1 MPVEYYVRQSPEYS
15 HELDALLNLAQAMQH
30 AFTTVE
36 PTYLLAANVR
46 YWNTQADAVL
56 FAPHAIV
63 LLELKSCSVPIRG
76 DANGMWRTMPDGAT
90 IHGGSRLNPYQ
101 QVVATREALI
111 KYLDR
116 NRRRFL
122 DERRS
127 RGTAHQWGHVSAA
140 ITISPFLHPKSEI
153 VLPPESRAWLRV
165 LGLNEVVAY
174 LFSRVSPQIDLLPQ
188 EMRRI
193 AETLGCRR
201 WTELEALL
209 PPTVNYGHLWLL
221 DEAGQ
226 RTYAFPI
233 VDAATLGRS
242 RDRSLVVPRQFSR
255 TSGHHAYLRL
265 VGDIVWLHDDS
276 STNGTFV
283 DGQLVLR
290 DGQPLGDGADIWL
303 GDIGHAETCH
313 LHFER
318 YPHLTGTADST
329 AGTKS

>member
-1 MPVEYYVRQSPEYS
+1 MPVEYYIQQSPEYS
-15 HELDALLNLAQAMQH
+15 HELDALLNLAQAMRQ
-30 AFTTVE
+30 AFTAVE
-36 PTYLLAANVR
+36 PIYLLAANVR
-46 YWNTQADAVL
+46 YWDAQADAVL

-63 LLELKSCSVPIRG
+63 LLELKSCPSPIRG
-76 DANGMWRTMPDGAT
+76 DANSQWRTVPDGVT

-101 QVVATREALI
+101 QVIATREALM

-122 DERRS
+122 DAQRS
-127 RGTAHQWGHVSAA
+127 KETAHQWGHVSAA
-140 ITISPFLHPKSEI
+140 VAVAPFLHPKSEI

-165 LGLNEVVAY
+165 LGVNEEVDY
-174 LFSRVSPQIDLLPQ
+174 LFTRTSPQIDLRPI

-193 AETLGCRR
+193 AETLGCQP
-201 WTELEALL
+201 WTEIEKLL
-209 PPTVNYGHLWLL
+209 PPTASYGHLWLL
-221 DEAGQ
+221 DETSQ

-242 RDRSLVVPRQFSR
+242 RDRNLVVPRQFSR

-265 VGDIVWLHDDS
+265 VGETVWLHDDG

-283 DGQLVLR
+283 NGQRVPAA
-290 DGQPLGDGADIWL
+290 GQPLDDGAEIWL

-313 LHFER
+313 LRFDR
-318 YPHLTGTADST
+318 RAHLDSTADST
-329 AGTKS
+329 ALTKS